1 MWRAQA
7 NIHIMILCQQFAPFS
22 NEALSA
28 WAGKEDTNYRHELG
42 AFAKLGTLPGAVEEQ
57 KRLTLS
63 SRLAFEQIR
72 S

>member
-7 NIHIMILCQQFAPFS
+7 NIHIMIACQQFAPFS

-42 AFAKLGTLPGAVEEQ
+42 VFAKLGTLPGAVEEKKKINVEQ
-57 KRLTLS
+57 PLS
-63 SRLAFEQIR
+63 L
-72 S
+72 